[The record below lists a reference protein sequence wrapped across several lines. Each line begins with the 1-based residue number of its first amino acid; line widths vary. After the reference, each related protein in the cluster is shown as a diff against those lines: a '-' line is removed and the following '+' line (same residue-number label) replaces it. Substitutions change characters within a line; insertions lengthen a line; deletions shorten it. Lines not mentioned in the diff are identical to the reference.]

1 MASVV
6 VDSRAGRGA
15 VVAEPAPMRG
25 SVEGLASP
33 RPLGH
38 ELPAAFQEDEFC
50 MRMVSAFDE
59 VLAPVFSTID
69 CWDSYLDPQL
79 APDDFVDWLASWVG
93 VDIDETWSLERRRQL
108 IRDAVLLYR
117 IRGTAAGLAAH
128 IDLYGGV
135 VPAIDESG
143 GCGWSE
149 TANAALPGSPRP
161 HLTVRLLVSDPAS
174 VNRTTVLRIVGSS
187 RPAHLPFELE
197 IAAEGAK
204 ARGAAR
210 SRKVDSGDDGT
221 DQGDATDA
229 SDAGAPGA
237 VDLPGSERIELAPQG
252 PETQGTPEES
262 PEASS
267 AGEPASSSAG
277 EPEPPIAGEPAPP
290 SVVDPEE
297 PDATDLPD

>member
-6 VDSRAGRGA
+6 ADSRAERRA
-15 VVAEPAPMRG
+15 ALALTVPMRG

-33 RPLGH
+33 RPLGN

-128 IDLYGGV
+128 IDLYIGV
-135 VPAIDESG
+135 VPAIEESG

-149 TANAALPGSPRP
+149 TAGAALPGSPRP
-161 HLTVRLLVSDPAS
+161 HLTVRLVVSDPAT
-174 VNRTTVLRIVGSS
+174 VNRTTVQRIVGSS

-197 IAAEGAK
+197 VVAEGAK
-204 ARGAAR
+204 ARGATR
-210 SRKVDSGDDGT
+210 TRRVDSGADDGDGPDT
-221 DQGDATDA
+221 
-229 SDAGAPGA
+229 SDADAPGA

-252 PETQGTPEES
+252 PENQEAPEES
-262 PEASS
+262 PEPSS
-267 AGEPASSSAG
+267 AA
-277 EPEPPIAGEPAPP
+277 EPEK
-290 SVVDPEE
+290 PETPE
-297 PDATDLPD
+297 GPQGTDLQD